1 MTRTITYEIPDEV
14 YLTLEQVSRE
24 SGRDLKD
31 VAVDWLASSIGKAN
45 SRSAKRPELSPEA
58 LAAARE
64 RMRRNFGVFKCGDP
78 NFADNERIDQDL
90 AEEYGR
96 GLDGDK

>member
-31 VAVDWLASSIGKAN
+31 VAVEWLASNRPVEQPALSEQERRRQMAILMSYSGCIN
-45 SRSAKRPELSPEA
+45 SG
-58 LAAARE
+58 
-64 RMRRNFGVFKCGDP
+64 NP
-78 NFADNERIDQDL
+78 NSGDNEAIDRDL
-90 AEEYGR
+90 EAEYDDAHAPEEPR
-96 GLDGDK
+96 P